1 MFTREELKKNLIG
14 CFEIALFMPAGV
26 DRYSPSKSAALR
38 SFLVP
43 ALFIP
48 LVAWVWILRSDAEPA
63 SLIVAV
69 HLTRMVLTM
78 AIFLGVVYLFA
89 RQYERHEH
97 FFRFVTASN
106 WHEVIGV
113 ILVLPVLFA
122 LLMGAD
128 IGPWENYAV
137 FIQLFGYVYVGFIA
151 THVLRIPWELGGFLA
166 VVSLAVGQQLLD
178 WGLDVQ
184 SIVTVA
190 V

>member
-1 MFTREELKKNLIG
+1 MFTREELKQNLIG

-26 DRYSPSKSAALR
+26 ERYSPSKAAALR

-63 SLIVAV
+63 SFIVAV

-128 IGPWENYAV
+128 IEPWENYAV

-178 WGLDVQ
+178 WGLDVE